1 MMFSTLFPN
10 GIGHYAFGGALI
22 GLGVALLYATTG
34 RPGGVSTFFSSSW
47 SWLLRTPFFR
57 QASLVDSRRWRLI
70 YALGLLLGGAVYVLA
85 GLPVEASHIPAWKL
99 LLGGLLIG
107 FGARLGGGCTSGHG
121 ICGMASLSLPSLVMV
136 LTFLGTGIVTAS
148 LLKWLGV

>member
-1 MMFSTLFPN
+1 MLSALFPL
-10 GIGHYAFGGALI
+10 GITHYALGGALM
-22 GLGVALLYATTG
+22 GLGVALLYVTTG

-47 SWLLRTPFFR
+47 SWLLKTPFFR

-70 YALGLLLGGAVYVLA
+70 YTLGLVLGGGLYVLV

-99 LLGGLLIG
+99 AFGGLLIG

-121 ICGMASLSLPSLVMV
+121 ICGMASLSPGSFLMV
-136 LTFLGTGIVTAS
+136 VTFLGMGIVTAS
-148 LLKWLGV
+148 LFKWLGV